1 MGWFSDPDPE
11 VANRKADAAQRG
23 ADWADALGRGT
34 LPGFVEQRLDLART
48 GKLPWLSTMSPAE
61 LLLAR
66 SHGIRPVA
74 TVSGT
79 CWYHYGWSWTE
90 GHAEGWHKALDRMR
104 QEATAAGA
112 NAIVDVKLRTINLPG
127 TGASMDYTVLGT
139 AVTIDG
145 LPPSPDPV
153 IATVPAIEFVRLL
166 EAGIVT
172 TGVAIGARYDWLT
185 TTGWSTFGS
194 YGMNGD
200 LRDLS
205 RFWDGIRRDA
215 IADLERDTARLGNGV
230 LAHTHFG
237 QLFKVERD
245 KQPTQML
252 GRHIV
257 IGTAVQCG
265 RRDPVPHDITMVIDM
280 RDDLSRLNDPAGHGH
295 TAYGA
300 GQEQEGPI

>member
-1 MGWFSDPDPE
+1 MSWFSDPDP
-11 VANRKADAAQRG
+11 ADAARKADAAERG
-23 ADWADALGRGT
+23 EAWRQALDGNR
-34 LPGFVEQRLDLART
+34 LPAFVERRLDDART
-48 GKLPWLSTMSPAE
+48 GKVPWLSTMTPAE

-66 SHGIRPVA
+66 SHGVRPVA

-90 GHAEGWHKALDRMR
+90 GHAEGWHAALGRMSR
-104 QEATAAGA
+104 EAVAAGA
-112 NAIVDVKLRTINLPG
+112 NAVVDVKLRTVKLPG
-127 TGASMDYTVLGT
+127 TGTSMDYTVLGT
-139 AVTIDG
+139 AVRVDG
-145 LPPSPDPV
+145 LPPSRDPV

-172 TGVAIGARYDWLT
+172 TGVAVGARYDWMT
-185 TTGWSTFGS
+185 ASAWTTFGAS
-194 YGMNGD
+194 GMNGD
-200 LRDLS
+200 LGELS

-215 IADLERDTARLGNGV
+215 VADLKRDAGRLGNGV

-237 QLFKVERD
+237 QLLKFEGD
-245 KQPTQML
+245 KQPTRML

-265 RRDPVPHDITMVIDM
+265 PRDPVPHAITPVVDM
-280 RDDLSRLNDPAGHGH
+280 RDDLSPLRDPVPHGH

-300 GQEQEGPI
+300 EQEQEGPV